1 MAIRRRPSPTLLWW
15 FGTGTLAAALL
26 VITFPIAA
34 GVHDV
39 PVLVAFL
46 AATAQAG
53 SLPLALVRP
62 VAAVALQFGSVIVWA
77 VAAPVRLGEGADEG
91 PQLFWPLSVPGTI
104 ALTLF
109 VGVIAVRQSWR
120 YALAVWWA
128 SVLLL
133 ILLALLDPRG
143 RTIEDAADVVL
154 VHTIGSVLLVIA
166 ALGWRYWAGIR
177 RQLADARRD
186 VAVEQSQRAV
196 AEERTRIARELHD
209 VVAHSMSVIHMRA
222 TSASYR
228 IKGIDPGSRAEFAQI
243 ADGARSTIREMRQ
256 LLAVLRD
263 ENADLSLAP
272 VPGLDRL
279 DDLVQSTR
287 QAGVPLRLTLSPV
300 PALPDSVS
308 MAAFRIVQEALSN
321 VIRHAPGARTD
332 VVVDCGPDAVEI
344 EVVNEAPAAASTLT
358 TPGGH
363 GLPGMRERARLVGG
377 SLETGPTDDGGYRV
391 YARLPRGVD

>member
-1 MAIRRRPSPTLLWW
+1 MVETRRRPSPSLLWW
-15 FGTGTLAAALL
+15 FGTGTLATALL
-26 VITFPIAA
+26 VISFPIAA
-34 GVHDV
+34 AFHDV

-46 AATAQAG
+46 AATAQAA
-53 SLPLALVRP
+53 SLPLALARP
-62 VAAVALQFGSVIVWA
+62 VEAVALQFGSVIVWS
-77 VAAPVRLGEGADEG
+77 VAAPVRLDA
-91 PQLFWPLSVPGTI
+91 LWPLSVPATI

-143 RTIEDAADVVL
+143 RTIEDAADVV
-154 VHTIGSVLLVIA
+154 VAHTVGSVLLVIA
-166 ALGWRYWAGIR
+166 ALVWRYWAGIQ
-177 RQLADARRD
+177 RQLAEARRD
-186 VAVEQSQRAV
+186 IAVEQNERAV

-209 VVAHSMSVIHMRA
+209 VVAHSMSVIHMQA

-228 IKGIDPGSRAEFAQI
+228 IKGIDPGSREEFVRI

-263 ENADLSLAP
+263 ENADPSLAP

-279 DDLVQSTR
+279 DELVKSTR

-308 MAAFRIVQEALSN
+308 MAGFRIVQEALSN

-344 EVVNEAPAAASTLT
+344 EVVNEAPVAASTLT
-358 TPGGH
+358 APGGH
-363 GLPGMRERARLVGG
+363 GLPGMRERVRLVGG

>member
-1 MAIRRRPSPTLLWW
+1 MTVSA
-15 FGTGTLAAALL
+15 LAAFAMVGLALEAN
-26 VITFPIAA
+26 AA
-34 GVHDV
+34 GLAPFVSYV
-39 PVLVAFL
+39 AASASCAALPVALRHPVIATAL
-46 AATAQAG
+46 QCAATATLDLAAPQPPTEFPAATICVLTAHVAVVAPRHSWQIAVGVWWTLAG
-53 SLPLALVRP
+53 LAVLLDAVAIGHNREDEVLALV
-62 VAAVALQFGSVIVWA
+62 VFAATTLTALFGGIVYRYRLRIRGEL
-77 VAAPVRLGEGADEG
+77 AA
-91 PQLFWPLSVPGTI
+91 
-104 ALTLF
+104 
-109 VGVIAVRQSWR
+109 
-120 YALAVWWA
+120 
-128 SVLLL
+128 
-133 ILLALLDPRG
+133 
-143 RTIEDAADVVL
+143 
-154 VHTIGSVLLVIA
+154 
-166 ALGWRYWAGIR
+166 
-177 RQLADARRD
+177 ARRD
-186 VAVEQSQRAV
+186 VEIEHERRTL

-209 VVAHSMSVIHMRA
+209 VVAHSMSVIHMQA

-228 IKGIDPGSRAEFAQI
+228 IKDIDPGSRAEFVRI

-263 ENADLSLAP
+263 ENADPSLAP

-279 DDLVQSTR
+279 DELVTSTR

-308 MAAFRIVQEALSN
+308 MAGFRIVQEALSN

-363 GLPGMRERARLVGG
+363 GLPGMRERVRLVGG